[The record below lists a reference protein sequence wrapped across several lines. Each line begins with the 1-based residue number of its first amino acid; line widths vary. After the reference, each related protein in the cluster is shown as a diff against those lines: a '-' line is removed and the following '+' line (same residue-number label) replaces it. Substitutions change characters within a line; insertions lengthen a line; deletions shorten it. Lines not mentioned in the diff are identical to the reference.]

1 MIKNLLLISL
11 LFVALISLW
20 NCSSEIPELKKP
32 RSPQKDILSFK
43 FVDFNPVVE
52 GDIDTSLRTVRLRV
66 PVATKVTA
74 LKPTITVSNTATV
87 SPNSLIAQNFTT
99 PLTYFV
105 TAADC
110 TKRAYQVS
118 VIVALATDPEITG
131 IETISIKTTESF
143 FIYGKNFINRG
154 LQARFILTS
163 KTTGKPYVLNNLN
176 IPAMTATQAKVQV
189 PFEVPV
195 GLYSITVDVG
205 GRQFKYRTLDLKVT
219 GAGTELII
227 NRMTVFTYI
236 RGQDLIITGNNI
248 KAAKAQIRF
257 QPQLGGT
264 TQTKDA
270 VINTAGTEIKY
281 KIETTFPAPNR
292 WALTVILDGK
302 AYALPITDL
311 VVIQAR

>member
-1 MIKNLLLISL
+1 MSL
-11 LFVALISLW
+11 FFAILTSLW

-32 RSPQKDILSFK
+32 KSPQKDILSFK
-43 FVDFNPVVE
+43 FTDFNPVVE

-66 PVATKVTA
+66 PVASKVTA
-74 LKPTITVSNTATV
+74 LKPTITVTPSATV
-87 SPNSLIAQNFTT
+87 TPNSLITQNFTV
-99 PLTYFV
+99 PQTYFV

-143 FIYGKNFINRG
+143 FIYGKNFINRS

-163 KTTGKPYVLNNLN
+163 KTTGKTYNLTN
-176 IPAMTATQAKVQV
+176 VNLTAIQAKVQV
-189 PFEVPV
+189 PFDVPV
-195 GLYSITVDVG
+195 GLYSIMVDVG

-227 NRMTVFTYI
+227 NRMTVLAYI

-248 KAAKAQIRF
+248 KATKAQIRF
-257 QPQLGGT
+257 QPQIGGT

-270 VINTAGTEIKY
+270 VINTAGTQIKY
-281 KIETTFPAPNR
+281 TIETVFPAPNR
-292 WALTVILDGK
+292 WTLTVLLDGK
-302 AYALPITDL
+302 AYALPDL
-311 VVIQAR
+311 VTITAR

>member
-1 MIKNLLLISL
+1 MG
-11 LFVALISLW
+11 
-20 NCSSEIPELKKP
+20 
-32 RSPQKDILSFK
+32 FK

-74 LKPTITVSNTATV
+74 LKPTITVSPSATV
-87 SPNSLIAQNFTT
+87 IANSLIAQNYTV
-99 PLTYFV
+99 PQTYFV

-154 LQARFILTS
+154 LQARFTLTS
-163 KTTGKPYVLNNLN
+163 KTTGKAYILNNLN
-176 IPAMTATQAKVQV
+176 IPLMTTTQAKVQI
-189 PFEVPV
+189 PFDVPV
-195 GLYSITVDVG
+195 GLYSITVDLN

-227 NRMTVFTYI
+227 NKMTLLAYI
-236 RGQDLIITGNNI
+236 RGQDLVITGNNI
-248 KAAKAQIRF
+248 KATKAQIRF
-257 QPQLGGT
+257 QPQIGGT
-264 TQTKDA
+264 TQIKDA
-270 VINTAGTEIKY
+270 IINSAGTEIKY

-292 WALTVILDGK
+292 WTLTVILDGK
-302 AYALPITDL
+302 TYALPDL
-311 VVIQAR
+311 VTITAR